1 MSARLGRSF
10 DDDSSV
16 DSREQFAKE
25 DLDNKAGG
33 LTDCLDGERH
43 ALVVTDIAELLS
55 ISERQVYKLVAAH
68 RIPCFK
74 IGGLIRFDPLAISA
88 WLRQKMSP
96 GYVGHLERQRPRT

>member
-1 MSARLGRSF
+1 MSTRLARSF

-16 DSREQFAKE
+16 DSLEQFARE
-25 DLDNKAGG
+25 DLDDKAGG
-33 LTDCLDGERH
+33 LTDCLDGKRH

>member
-33 LTDCLDGERH
+33 LTDCLDGKRH

-74 IGGLIRFDPLAISA
+74 IGGLIRFRSIGHFRMVTSENVSG
-88 WLRQKMSP
+88 LR
-96 GYVGHLERQRPRT
+96 RTSRTAAA

>member
-33 LTDCLDGERH
+33 LTDCLDGVAARLHFTFNQLEYFLFEPFGRRYQ
-43 ALVVTDIAELLS
+43 AELLKWGRRETIPPILQ
-55 ISERQVYKLVAAH
+55 ISDSL
-68 RIPCFK
+68 
-74 IGGLIRFDPLAISA
+74 RF
-88 WLRQKMSP
+88 
-96 GYVGHLERQRPRT
+96 